1 MAAWLHQLT
10 TATRGET
17 ILDGHGVRGGKAM
30 IETLRRRL
38 IAVPARL
45 VRHAGQLTL
54 RLPPGHDLLA
64 EVLARMR
71 AFPAMSGPPGRNG
84 PASQGKLGLA
94 AVIVVSVVAG
104 EAGGLGGYAI
114 GRRWG
119 RRLLDRPGRHQAGR
133 EKLIERGQRLYTRW
147 GWLAVFF
154 TPAVVSGTAKM
165 PPYRFAFWNLL
176 DSLGWT
182 VSVAASSYG
191 IGRLATGHHTWHDAA
206 ILIIG
211 LGATA
216 LGIVVAVRRH
226 RKHEPR
232 RPAAATKGPSGNA
245 S

>member
-1 MAAWLHQLT
+1 MVVAGLGNAWWQYLLLFLAVTASWAGVPFIGTAAL
-10 TATRGET
+10 
-17 ILDGHGVRGGKAM
+17 GVA
-30 IETLRRRL
+30 
-38 IAVPARL
+38 AVA
-45 VRHAGQLTL
+45 
-54 RLPPGHDLLA
+54 
-64 EVLARMR
+64 
-71 AFPAMSGPPGRNG
+71 
-84 PASQGKLGLA
+84 ASQEKLGLA

-119 RRLLDRPGRHQAGR
+119 RRLVDRPGRHQAGR
-133 EKLIERGQRLYTRW
+133 EKLMERGQRLYARW

-191 IGRLATGHHTWHDAA
+191 VGRLATGHHTWHDAA
-206 ILIIG
+206 ILLIG

-232 RPAAATKGPSGNA
+232 RPAAATNGPSGDA